1 MKNKSIINII
11 LPLAI
16 IIIISSCAKQVAITG
31 GPKDTTPPI
40 MEKSTPANGSVNFM
54 SDRIYIEFDEFVKLN
69 SLNQKLIISPPLEPS
84 PEILIK
90 GKGIMIKLD
99 KATLLPNTTYSFNF
113 NDAIADNNENNS
125 LHSFVYAFS
134 TGNTIDSLSFSGQVV
149 DAFTKSAFPDAW
161 VMLYENMN
169 DSVVRSMQPSYITK
183 TDKDGKF
190 LIPFVKENDFKI
202 YAVKDNNSNYLFDL
216 PDESIAFIDTVFR
229 PGLEIVKTS
238 ETSATKYRNYPS
250 EIELLMFKENKKLQN
265 IKSYKRID
273 KFSLEIVFNSTQY
286 ADYKLE
292 IENDDRAIIQAKQ
305 NPDTL
310 IVFLKS
316 EELINSEQFLVFC
329 TYRDNIYPDS
339 VKTDTL
345 LFRRP
350 EKTSIDSVAK
360 LKINPIK
367 EPHKSLVISSDY
379 PIYEIKSE
387 KLRIELKSDSLYIP
401 TTINPLVDSLN
412 PTQLLLKG
420 QILEKTDYRI
430 ILSAGFVSDIY
441 GRPSKEDTLS
451 FSSSSSSEYGN
462 FTISITAEKQN
473 YHIYLMQ
480 SDKIIYEAPAIDGVV
495 KFEYLKPGKYTVKAI
510 EDQNNNLRWDTGDL
524 AKKLQ
529 PEHVI
534 FMPVEYEIRSNWNHE
549 IEWNPVTNISK

>member
-1 MKNKSIINII
+1 MKNKRIINII
-11 LPLAI
+11 LPLVLIVI
-16 IIIISSCAKQVAITG
+16 IASCAKQVAITG
-31 GPKDTTPPI
+31 GPKDSTPPVI
-40 MEKSTPANGSVNFM
+40 EKSTPANGSVNFIA
-54 SDRIYIEFDEFVKLN
+54 DRVYIEFDEFIKLN
-69 SLNQKLIISPPLEPS
+69 SLTQKLIISPPIEPA
-84 PEILIK
+84 PDILIK

-99 KATLLPNTTYSFNF
+99 KANLQANTTYSFNF

-134 TGNTIDSLSFSGQVV
+134 TGNTIDSLSFAGQVV

-161 VMLYENMN
+161 VMLYENMS
-169 DSVVRSMQPSYITK
+169 DSAVRIIQPSYITK

-216 PDESIAFIDTVFR
+216 PDESIAFIDSVFR
-229 PGLEIVKTS
+229 PGVERIKTS
-238 ETSATKYRNYPS
+238 DTSANKYRNYPDK
-250 EIELLMFKENKKLQN
+250 IELIMFKENKQSQN

-273 KFSLEIVFNSTQY
+273 KYRLEIVFNSTQY

-292 IENDDRAIIQAKQ
+292 IENDEKAIMQAKQ

-316 EELINSEQFLVFC
+316 EELINSEQFPVFC

-345 LFRRP
+345 TFRRP

-367 EPHKSLVISSDY
+367 EPHKNLIIKSDY
-379 PIYEIKSE
+379 PIAEFKSD
-387 KLRIELKSDSLYIP
+387 KLKLELKSDSVFIP
-401 TTINPLVDSLN
+401 AQITPLIDSINPTLLILN
-412 PTQLLLKG
+412 G

-430 ILSAGFVSDIY
+430 ILSEGFYTDIY
-441 GRPSKEDTLS
+441 GHVSAEDTLS

-462 FTISITAEKQN
+462 FTISLTGDKQN
-473 YHIYLMQ
+473 YIIQLLQ

-495 KFEYLKPGKYTVKAI
+495 KFEYLKPGKYIIKAI

-529 PEHVI
+529 PEPVV

-549 IEWNPVTNISK
+549 IEWNPVTNSSK